1 MSALLVL
8 AGITAVLFRGKTFSP
23 FLFAT
28 DSDEMIKSFRGTVQ
42 VLDYLQHY
50 VVDAGDDGSY
60 SVERISRG
68 LLVIHSGEHHYRL
81 EATPVCI
88 IVSDGAGEEVEI

>member
-1 MSALLVL
+1 MSFLLIL
-8 AGITAVLFRGKTFSP
+8 AGVTAVLFRGKMFSP
-23 FLFAT
+23 FFFAT
-28 DSDEMIKSFRGTVQ
+28 DNGDDMKSFRGTVQ

-81 EATPVCI
+81 EATPICI
-88 IVSDGAGEEVEI
+88 LVSDGTGEEVEI